1 VLGRLAGVREVWLV
15 VALTGAATVLIKA
28 TGPVLLGGRELPP
41 RLFGVVE
48 LLAPAVLSA
57 LVVTQVFA
65 DERELVLDSR
75 LVGFA
80 AGAVAVAARAPLIV
94 TVVVAAAATALVRF
108 FV

>member
-1 VLGRLAGVREVWLV
+1 VREVWLV
-15 VALTGAATVLIKA
+15 VALTGVATMLIKT

-41 RLFGVVE
+41 RLLGVVG
-48 LLAPAVLSA
+48 LFAPAVLSA

-75 LVGFA
+75 LVGLAVGA
-80 AGAVAVAARAPLIV
+80 AAVASRAPLII
-94 TVVVAAAATALVRF
+94 TVVAAAAATALVRL